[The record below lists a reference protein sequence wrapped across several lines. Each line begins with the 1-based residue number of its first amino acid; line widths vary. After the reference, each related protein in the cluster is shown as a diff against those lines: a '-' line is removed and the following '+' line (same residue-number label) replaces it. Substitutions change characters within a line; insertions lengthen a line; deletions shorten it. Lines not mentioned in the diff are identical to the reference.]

1 MDFKISC
8 MNKYIH
14 TELSRLFYSPLWSTE
29 SLGWPL
35 QHCFP
40 GGQQRHCL
48 IKAGERSFTGDHAA
62 ASSEY
67 GLSPCGFC
75 RLVDLPRKIT
85 SSHSCGLVAFRV
97 FFILTLCFEH
107 DLLQL
112 QNQQSCEVGPQARGE
127 SSKLLPS
134 VKQNKTKKNS
144 LIKILLTII
153 TQNALLPV
161 VYAILLLDHQQ
172 GDVIIKR
179 V

>member
-1 MDFKISC
+1 V
-8 MNKYIH
+8 
-14 TELSRLFYSPLWSTE
+14 
-29 SLGWPL
+29 GWW
-35 QHCFP
+35 H
-40 GGQQRHCL
+40 
-48 IKAGERSFTGDHAA
+48 S
-62 ASSEY
+62 
-67 GLSPCGFC
+67 GF
-75 RLVDLPRKIT
+75 
-85 SSHSCGLVAFRV
+85 

-112 QNQQSCEVGPQARGE
+112 QNQESCEVGPQARGE

-179 V
+179 ENS